1 MLVIK
6 SLHVPHLSDS
16 SSADL
21 NPFDANGF
29 PRSGTRPMATA
40 APHLKD
46 EIMFILHDAVSSR
59 YSVEP
64 SSTTYRGDSFERI
77 SLWVVRSAGG
87 RQGFCFASLLIIAWV
102 AAGPLLHFHQSWT
115 TGFSVVTST
124 VTFLLVFFIQHVQN
138 RESKAVHLKLDELI
152 YAAKN
157 ARNELISIEHLTEE
171 QLDHLSR
178 RYVKLAGH
186 YQNALLASDG
196 SHLLLPRDRPSL
208 ILTDS
213 LNMES
218 TDSMPS

>member
-1 MLVIK
+1 
-6 SLHVPHLSDS
+6 
-16 SSADL
+16 
-21 NPFDANGF
+21 
-29 PRSGTRPMATA
+29 
-40 APHLKD
+40 
-46 EIMFILHDAVSSR
+46 MFILHDAVLSR

-64 SSTTYRGDSFERI
+64 GSTTYRRDSFERI
-77 SLWVVRSAGG
+77 SLWVVRWAGG
-87 RQGFCFASLLIIAWV
+87 RQGFCFASLLIISWV
-102 AAGPLLHFHQSWT
+102 AAGPLLHFHQSWAT
-115 TGFSVVTST
+115 AFSVVSST

-178 RYVKLAGH
+178 RYLKLAGH
-186 YQNALLASDG
+186 YQNALLGSDG
-196 SHLLLPRDRPSL
+196 SQLSAPRDRPSL

-213 LNMES
+213 SYVES